1 MAKVP
6 PSLPVKQRPFSS
18 IAILGDSI
26 TSANYDW
33 NTAGAP
39 NYCYFADN
47 GYLTHAQG
55 LSGVEFNF
63 LVDAGIGGNKT
74 ADMLARVYTDIIAY
88 QPDVCIVMG
97 GTNDANSVSVTQ
109 AIANIQGICSALRA
123 ANIAVILASP
133 PAYSSATAT
142 QYKFLAALRR
152 KIEAYAHAT
161 QGIWYW
167 DVYGCT
173 VNPTSSTGAY
183 LSNYSDDNVHPN
195 NLGAYKMGVTLA
207 PILSQLFQTRA
218 LVCTVLDVK
227 SSNTDSNQLI
237 ANPLMTG
244 SRSVSG
250 TGYSGTLPTAWNGL
264 TPTNQATGAA
274 TVYTAGS
281 AANGGIGN
289 KITMACTG
297 STSASSI
304 HYCFTDDFSSSVV
317 DNNSM
322 QAAARLKITAAT
334 SLRSVMLKLTR
345 NAGSGKATSVYW
357 SYISSKSQNI
367 AAGIEY
373 PAAITPPFKFVP
385 GGSINLWLQVE
396 VAANGSA
403 TVEIEQAEVR
413 DIGTAYGQTDNE
425 IGS

>member
-195 NLGAYKMGVTLA
+195 NLGAYKMGDA
-207 PILSQLFQTRA
+207 GPDPF
-218 LVCTVLDVK
+218 TVVPD
-227 SSNTDSNQLI
+227 
-237 ANPLMTG
+237 
-244 SRSVSG
+244 SRSCLHRAGCQIVKHRQQPAHCKSADDWKPFG
-250 TGYSGTLPTAWNGL
+250 VRDGVFRNAADRLERLDADKPSHRRGHGIHGRKRSKRRDRQQNHNG
-264 TPTNQATGAA
+264 
-274 TVYTAGS
+274 VYWL
-281 AANGGIGN
+281 N
-289 KITMACTG
+289 KRVVHPLLLYRRLLVQCRRQQLH
-297 STSASSI
+297 ASS
-304 HYCFTDDFSSSVV
+304 S
-317 DNNSM
+317 
-322 QAAARLKITAAT
+322 TAE
-334 SLRSVMLKLTR
+334 
-345 NAGSGKATSVYW
+345 NHSGN
-357 SYISSKSQNI
+357 Q
-367 AAGIEY
+367 
-373 PAAITPPFKFVP
+373 PA
-385 GGSINLWLQVE
+385 
-396 VAANGSA
+396 
-403 TVEIEQAEVR
+403 
-413 DIGTAYGQTDNE
+413 
-425 IGS
+425 